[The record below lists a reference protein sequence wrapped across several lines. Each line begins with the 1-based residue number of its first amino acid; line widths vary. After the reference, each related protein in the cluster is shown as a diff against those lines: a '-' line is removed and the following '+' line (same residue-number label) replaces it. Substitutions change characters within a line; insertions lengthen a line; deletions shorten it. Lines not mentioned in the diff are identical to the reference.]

1 MKKGI
6 AQNMAKIGVD
16 VGGTF
21 TDLILEKG
29 PRDVYVHK
37 VPSTPEDQSLGV
49 IRGITEIC
57 EIGNIARKEVEL
69 IVHGTTVATN
79 ITLENNGSEVGML
92 TTKGFRD
99 ILHIARHK
107 RPYNFSLQFDVP
119 WQSKPMV
126 KRRNRIPITERVMPP
141 DGKIVTPLQE
151 SEVVKACKIFKER
164 NIEAV
169 IICFMFSFLNSK
181 HELLAKK
188 IVQKEL
194 PGVYISTS
202 CEVIDVIREYER
214 FSTTAMNG
222 YVGPKTS
229 NYINNL
235 ASSLKKEGFKSELRI
250 MQSNGGVATVDMTTE
265 KPVTILMSGPA
276 GGVIGGKW
284 AGNLSKEKNII
295 TVDIGG
301 TSADISTIP
310 NAEIRIMNPRDTY
323 VGDYPILAPMIDLA
337 TIGAG
342 GGSIAFIDK
351 GGAFR
356 VGPKSAGA
364 DPGPACYSKG
374 GKEPTVTD
382 AQVALGRLD
391 VDRFLGG
398 DMTINPDL
406 SHKVIEKKLAKP
418 LNMSVKDAALGIIKV
433 INSNMALAI
442 RANSVARGYDP
453 RKFSLMPFGGAGP
466 LHGVALANEVAAKE
480 VIVPPAPGINAAIGL
495 LETDMKYE
503 FTRSAPLVLE
513 NASKKDFDR
522 INNAL
527 LDLETL
533 CRERLS
539 ADGITRKNQ
548 KIIRI
553 AECRYH
559 GQGFELRA
567 ELPNGKLNSKNKQEV
582 IDNFHKQHNLD
593 YGYTFGSDQVEIM
606 TLRVVGIASV
616 KPMTWPKLKTIQKGK
631 SNSKTLKE
639 AFLYNRKTTFDDGK
653 TVTTPRYN
661 RDKLLAGNKIIG
673 PAIVIQHNS
682 TTLIPPKHTA
692 QVAPFG
698 NIHIKRN

>member
-1 MKKGI
+1 
-6 AQNMAKIGVD
+6 MAKIGVD

-21 TDLILEKG
+21 TDLVLEKG
-29 PRDVYVHK
+29 PRDVFVHK
-37 VPSTPEDQSLGV
+37 VPSTPGDQSLGV

-57 EIGNIARKEVEL
+57 EIGNVSRKDIEL

-92 TTKGFRD
+92 TSRGFRD

-141 DGKIVTPLQE
+141 SGKIITPLE
-151 SEVVKACKIFKER
+151 EKEVINACKLFKKR

-181 HELLAKK
+181 NELLAKK
-188 IVQKEL
+188 IVKKEL

-229 NYINNL
+229 SYINNL
-235 ASSLKKEGFKSELRI
+235 ASSLTKEGFKSELRI

-310 NAEIRIMNPRDTY
+310 DGNIRIMNPRDTY

-374 GKEPTVTD
+374 GTEPTVTD

-391 VDRFLGG
+391 VDKFLGG

-406 SHKVIEKKLAKP
+406 SNKVIEKKLAKP
-418 LNMSVKDAALGIIKV
+418 LNMSVKQAALGIIKV

-513 NASKKDFDR
+513 SATNKDFDR
-522 INNAL
+522 INKAL
-527 LDLETL
+527 SELETL

-539 ADGITRKNQ
+539 ADGITKKNQ
-548 KIIRI
+548 QINKI

-567 ELPNGKLNSKNKQEV
+567 ELPNGKLNNKNKNFV
-582 IDNFHKQHNLD
+582 IDKFHEQHNLD

-606 TLRVVGIASV
+606 TLRVIGIASV
-616 KPMTWPKLKTIQKGK
+616 EPMSWPKVKKLPKGK
-631 SNSKTLKE
+631 SSKKCLEE

-653 TVTTPRYN
+653 TVNCPRYN
-661 RDKLLAGNKIIG
+661 RDKLLAGTKISG

-682 TTLIPPKHTA
+682 TTLIPPNHNA
-692 QVAPFG
+692 QVSAFG
-698 NIHIKRN
+698 NIHIKKI